1 MRFSNFSPIIFL
13 LGRGLAH
20 NETGP
25 GGRFWNT
32 TTAHPAPTSSGF
44 FANTSSIEEVA
55 TIKIQIGNLS
65 GSGVIN
71 LSNVATPSE
80 AAQLSDLLDPTSF
93 INQPHQTEANSSLS
107 TFCPPNTT
115 AAFPYRSTSA
125 RYFNATVGG
134 PTAQPSVGPI
144 PLTSR
149 IFTGSG
155 SYTSTGLLKL
165 PAVLSAFI
173 IQIAMMSLV

>member
-1 MRFSNFSPIIFL
+1 MRFSNFSPVVFL
-13 LGRGLAH
+13 LGLGLAH

-25 GGRFWNT
+25 GGHFWNT
-32 TTAHPAPTSSGF
+32 TTAHPAPTSSCF
-44 FANTSSIEEVA
+44 FAITNTSFIEEVA

-115 AAFPYRSTSA
+115 AALPYRELLQKFAIFHFHA
-125 RYFNATVGG
+125 R
-134 PTAQPSVGPI
+134 I
-144 PLTSR
+144 HCW
-149 IFTGSG
+149 
-155 SYTSTGLLKL
+155 
-165 PAVLSAFI
+165 PAAPDTK
-173 IQIAMMSLV
+173 A